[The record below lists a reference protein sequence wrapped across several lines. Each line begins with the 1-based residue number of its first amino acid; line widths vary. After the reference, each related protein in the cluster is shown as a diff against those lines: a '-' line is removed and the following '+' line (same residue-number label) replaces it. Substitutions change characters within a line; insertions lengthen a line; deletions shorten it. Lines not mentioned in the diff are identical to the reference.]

1 MVIFT
6 DPERDHQVM
15 ALYTHDTTSTVWAG
29 LGYERREIPENRDI
43 SRLGRDCYVVW
54 GRDGELL
61 DVVERV
67 NHIRTE

>member
-6 DPERDHQVM
+6 DPEHDHQVM

-29 LGYERREIPENRDI
+29 LGYERREIPENSDI